1 MSLIIEKTYEL
12 LDVLD
17 NSKLIKTLTISKE
30 KILKDNKLLSLI
42 KEYQKEENIDKKIII
57 KQELY
62 NNKIYKDYIDSYN
75 ELSYIV
81 LKINNK
87 YKEYTN
93 NKTCNSK
100 E

>member
-17 NSKLIKTLTISKE
+17 NSELIKTLTISKE
-30 KILKDNKLLSLI
+30 KLLKDKYLLSLI
-42 KEYQKEENIDKKIII
+42 KQYQEETNNEKKIII
-57 KQELY
+57 KKELY
-62 NNKIYKDYIDSYN
+62 NNKTYKDYIDSYN

-93 NKTCNSK
+93 TKSCI
-100 E
+100 

>member
-17 NSKLIKTLTISKE
+17 NSKLIKTLTTSKE
-30 KILKDNKLLSLI
+30 KLLKDKYLLSLI
-42 KEYQKEENIDKKIII
+42 KKYQEETNNEKKIII
-57 KQELY
+57 KKELY

-87 YKEYTN
+87 FKSYTN
-93 NKTCNSK
+93 TKSCI
-100 E
+100 

>member
-17 NSKLIKTLTISKE
+17 NSELIKTLTISKE
-30 KILKDNKLLSLI
+30 KLLKDKYLLSLI
-42 KEYQKEENIDKKIII
+42 KQYQEETNNEKKIII
-57 KQELY
+57 KKELY
-62 NNKIYKDYIDSYN
+62 TNKTYKDYIDSYN

-93 NKTCNSK
+93 TKSCI
-100 E
+100 

>member
-17 NSKLIKTLTISKE
+17 NSELIKKLTLSKE
-30 KILKDNKLLSLI
+30 KLLNNDKLLSLI
-42 KEYQKEENIDKKIII
+42 KQYQEETSNEKKIMI

-62 NNKIYKDYIDSYN
+62 NDKIYKDYIEAYN
-75 ELSYIV
+75 KLSLII

-93 NKTCNSK
+93 TQTCI
-100 E
+100 

>member
-17 NSKLIKTLTISKE
+17 NSNLIKTLTISKE
-30 KILKDNKLLSLI
+30 QLLKDKYLLSLI
-42 KEYQKEENIDKKIII
+42 KKYQEETNNEKKIMI
-57 KQELY
+57 KKELY

-87 YKEYTN
+87 FKSYTN
-93 NKTCNSK
+93 TKNCI
-100 E
+100 